1 MDFSETLKKD
11 WEEVM
16 KNIENSHRWVDSIN
30 PIDITLYPIQFAN
43 CDRLQKNDAVFI
55 FDEVGSGK
63 TISSGLMA
71 LDYLYQN
78 QDKDVLVVTANALVK
93 TDASHQYG
101 QFLRDWYE
109 KLPFQML
116 ELDSKVKIV
125 NQHYSKFSKNQ
136 KVGLMIID
144 EAHLFLSTDTKR
156 YENLVQN
163 IRADKVVFLT
173 ATPIKSG
180 TDDLYTYV
188 NIARKITEKDIDDF
202 WINEI
207 NTDHKE
213 PHEIICS
220 RFDPTY
226 PVTRYFKDT
235 IMSLNEKGFCKT
247 KARRL
252 LPEMWIYDGL
262 QNKQDTMLKHINHA
276 LGANTKS
283 RFVIFTRFV
292 EQEAYAIASFL
303 CKHGFSEFDSKNMQA
318 TRTVKVVTGQNA
330 YILEQFKGH
339 TGLPTVLILTY
350 QIAEQGVN
358 LPGFNYV
365 VNYHISAYPSALE
378 QRFGRIDRMGKNGS
392 VFDEIHMS
400 FLIDKNGWDSNT
412 LNFHSAVSIYMRDLL
427 SYLPSKNTMLSPEII
442 EQFKAEK
449 GLVESYVTGLREHLK
464 DNTQVNAIQ
473 IYYQSNEYQKDEA
486 RKHCNEE
493 LLSFI
498 DKYGIE
504 IDSEKKF
511 VQDIRDRLSELV
523 SDFKKINAHDI
534 DVCLDIINKISD
546 NIFYGNVMTE
556 EGIKSVDA
564 VEDCGKS
571 ISECDAFK
579 IYNETFNRAIKVV
592 LVLKEISPWINRHFE
607 QYFMNNQFD
616 KLFPLLGYE
625 EILREIFTATEE
637 FHREFPDVDKDMVT
651 LICERGEV
659 TVKSLPFF
667 KMCDYFKKTIQGYL
681 WTNEGNYRQK
691 FDFNPFECAV
701 RAVGFRIAAQEDCMK
716 PSPQFVGAY
725 WPELNQGMEDWWMPN
740 IRTYFDLFCFQPETN
755 GITQISSW
763 YKLAYQYLRRESQ
776 YFEKINGVWE
786 CRHGETNTFLC
797 REQKL
802 SSLSKAFISCGKD
815 EAVYAQRLDVK
826 QVEDSVKQ
834 DILPSL
840 YESDFYS
847 CVFTNTENRRK
858 YFQSSKMYFYDPYNC
873 EVYKNDLWTQDVL
886 HELYRLK
893 YPCTWGDV
901 IPLPMPFAKYPLY

>member
-1 MDFSETLKKD
+1 
-11 WEEVM
+11 M
-16 KNIENSHRWVDSIN
+16 KNVENNHRWVDSIN
-30 PIDITLYPIQFAN
+30 PDDITLYPIQFAN
-43 CDRLQKNDAVFI
+43 CDRLQNNDAVFV

-71 LDYLYQN
+71 LDYVYQN
-78 QDKDVLVVTANALVK
+78 EDKDVLVITANALVK
-93 TDASHQYG
+93 TDASNRYG

-109 KLPFQML
+109 KLPFQTL
-116 ELDSKVKIV
+116 GLDSKVKIV
-125 NQHYSKFSKNQ
+125 NQDYRNFSENR
-136 KVGLMIID
+136 KVGLLIID
-144 EAHLFLSTDTKR
+144 EAHLFLSTSTRR

-180 TDDLYTYV
+180 TNDLYTYV
-188 NIARKITEKDIDDF
+188 NIARKITEKDIDAS
-202 WINEI
+202 WIDEI

-213 PHEIICS
+213 PCEIICS
-220 RFDPTY
+220 QFDPTY

-252 LPEMWIYDGL
+252 LPEMWIYNGL

-276 LGANTKS
+276 LEKDSES

-292 EQEAYAIASFL
+292 EQEAYAIALFL
-303 CKHGFSEFDSKNMQA
+303 YEQGFSEFNSKNVRA
-318 TRTVKVVTGQNA
+318 TRTVQVVTGRNS
-330 YILEQFKGH
+330 YILEQFKGR

-400 FLIDKNGWDSNT
+400 FLIGKHGWDSNT
-412 LNFHSAVSIYMRDLL
+412 LNFHTAVSIYMRDLL
-427 SYLPSKNTMLSPEII
+427 SYLPSKNTILSPEII
-442 EQFKAEK
+442 RQFKAEK
-449 GLVESYVTGLREHLK
+449 GLVEDYVKGLRTHLR
-464 DNTQVNAIQ
+464 DDTQVNAIQ
-473 IYYQSNEYQKDEA
+473 IYYQSEDDQKDEA
-486 RKHCNEE
+486 RKRCNGE

-498 DKYGIE
+498 DEYGIKV
-504 IDSEKKF
+504 DSEKKF

-523 SDFKKINAHDI
+523 SDFKNINAYDI

-564 VEDCGKS
+564 VEGCGKS
-571 ISECDAFK
+571 ISECDTFK
-579 IYNETFNRAIKVV
+579 IYNETFNRVIKVV
-592 LVLKEISPWINRHFE
+592 LVLKQIYPRINRCFE

-625 EILREIFTATEE
+625 DVLREIFTATGE
-637 FHREFPDVDKDMVT
+637 FFKKIPDVDKDMVT
-651 LICERGEV
+651 LLCARGEDI
-659 TVKSLPFF
+659 VKSLPFF
-667 KMCDYFKKTIQGYL
+667 KMCDHFKKTIQGYL
-681 WTNEGNYRQK
+681 WTNEGYYRQR

-701 RAVGFRIAAQEDCMK
+701 RAVGFRIAAQEDHMK
-716 PSPQFVGAY
+716 LSPEFVGSY
-725 WPELNQGMEDWWMPN
+725 WPELNQGKEDWWLSKV
-740 IRTYFDLFCFQPETN
+740 RTYFDLFCFQIGSN
-755 GITQISSW
+755 GVTQISSW
-763 YKLAYQYLRRESQ
+763 YKLAYQYLRRESK
-776 YFEKINGVWE
+776 YFEKINRQWE
-786 CRHGETNTFLC
+786 HRHGETNTFLR

-802 SSLSKAFISCGKD
+802 SLVSKAFISCGKD
-815 EAVYAQRLDVK
+815 EAVYAQKLDVK
-826 QVEDSVKQ
+826 QIEDFVKQ

-840 YESDFYS
+840 YESDFHS
-847 CVFTNTENRRK
+847 CVFTDRGNWRK
-858 YFQSSKMYFYDPYNC
+858 YFQSSKMYCYNLYNC
-873 EVYKNDLWTQDVL
+873 SLYKNDLWTQGVL
-886 HELYRLK
+886 YELYGKK